1 MRTGSSPLMRGKP
14 VSVPSDEPVGGL
26 IPTHAGK
33 TPACPSP
40 FYRRWAHPRS
50 RGENTAIPRRCV
62 SRRGSSPL
70 TRGKRHVVPP
80 RRIHQ
85 GLIPAHAGKTSASPY
100 GTARKWAH
108 PRSYGENGFIQV
120 ASPAN
125 EGSSPLMRGKRDT
138 AAAAVGAAGLIPA
151 HAGKT
156 HRSAHCA
163 CRRGA
168 HPRSRGE
175 NSTSRLVAAA
185 GAGSSPLTRGKHP
198 TPPRGVGER
207 GLIPAH
213 AGKTRARRLDGFT
226 GWAHPRSRG
235 ENRVGPVLLRG
246 RRGSS
251 PLTRGK
257 QFPSGLIAA
266 RVGLIPAHAGK
277 TIDGLSFQWG
287 REAHPRSRGENAGC
301 SRARIRDMGSS
312 PLTRGK
318 LRAVAGGR
326 PGRGLIP
333 AHAGKTVRRPPPTSP
348 PGAHPRS
355 RGENR
360 NPRSRCIRGGGS
372 SPLTRGK
379 LFVGRFACG
388 ASGLIPAH
396 AGKTSARSLGHA
408 SPWAHPRSRGE
419 NLLVGVD
426 ALKAQGSSPL
436 TRGKQVFANQS
447 RSTSGLIPA
456 HAGKTLVSGSK
467 LSARAAHPRSRGENA
482 FVAITRASIT
492 GSSPLTRGKHPRAG
506 SRR

>member
-1 MRTGSSPLMRGKP
+1 MTIWIATVRTGSSPLMRGKP

-287 REAHPRSRGENAGC
+287 REAHPRSRGENVLIVGEDVC
-301 SRARIRDMGSS
+301 VTGSS

-318 LRAVAGGR
+318 RWVF
-326 PGRGLIP
+326 
-333 AHAGKTVRRPPPTSP
+333 
-348 PGAHPRS
+348 PGADSGH
-355 RGENR
+355 
-360 NPRSRCIRGGGS
+360 
-372 SPLTRGK
+372 
-379 LFVGRFACG
+379 
-388 ASGLIPAH
+388 GLIPAH
-396 AGKTSARSLGHA
+396 AGKTSGRSRRTTGTR
-408 SPWAHPRSRGE
+408 AHPRSRGE
-419 NLLVGVD
+419 NGQ
-426 ALKAQGSSPL
+426 ASAAYFAARGSSPL
-436 TRGKQVFANQS
+436 TRGK
-447 RSTSGLIPA
+447 P
-456 HAGKTLVSGSK
+456 
-467 LSARAAHPRSRGENA
+467 
-482 FVAITRASIT
+482 
-492 GSSPLTRGKHPRAG
+492 
-506 SRR
+506 

>member
-1 MRTGSSPLMRGKP
+1 MRGKRTKQRAQFLILGLIPAHAGKTTRPTPSQSKPGAHPHSRRENVIDDGEARTGGGSSPLTRGKQSRQP
-14 VSVPSDEPVGGL
+14 SVRAIRGLIPAHAGKTSAITTILETLGAHPRSRGENIYVDWQTLHSAGSSPLTRGKRRDNLDSDREDGL

-175 NSTSRLVAAA
+175 NFTVSSTRRRRGGSSPLTRGKLPRWQRPTIARRLIPAHAGKTLPGESRGRSPRAHPRSRGENSTSRLVAAA
-185 GAGSSPLTRGKHP
+185 GAGSSPLTRGK
-198 TPPRGVGER
+198 
-207 GLIPAH
+207 
-213 AGKTRARRLDGFT
+213 
-226 GWAHPRSRG
+226 
-235 ENRVGPVLLRG
+235 
-246 RRGSS
+246 
-251 PLTRGK
+251 
-257 QFPSGLIAA
+257 
-266 RVGLIPAHAGK
+266 
-277 TIDGLSFQWG
+277 
-287 REAHPRSRGENAGC
+287 RE
-301 SRARIRDMGSS
+301 
-312 PLTRGK
+312 
-318 LRAVAGGR
+318 RAV
-326 PGRGLIP
+326 
-333 AHAGKTVRRPPPTSP
+333 
-348 PGAHPRS
+348 
-355 RGENR
+355 
-360 NPRSRCIRGGGS
+360 
-372 SPLTRGK
+372 
-379 LFVGRFACG
+379 
-388 ASGLIPAH
+388 
-396 AGKTSARSLGHA
+396 
-408 SPWAHPRSRGE
+408 
-419 NLLVGVD
+419 
-426 ALKAQGSSPL
+426 
-436 TRGKQVFANQS
+436 
-447 RSTSGLIPA
+447 
-456 HAGKTLVSGSK
+456 
-467 LSARAAHPRSRGENA
+467 
-482 FVAITRASIT
+482 
-492 GSSPLTRGKHPRAG
+492 
-506 SRR
+506 